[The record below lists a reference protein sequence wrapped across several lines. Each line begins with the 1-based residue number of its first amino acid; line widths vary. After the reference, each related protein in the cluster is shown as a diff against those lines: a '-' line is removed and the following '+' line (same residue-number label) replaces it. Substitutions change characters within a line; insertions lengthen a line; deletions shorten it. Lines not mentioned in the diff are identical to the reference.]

1 MPTMLAHMKLSDTAK
16 KCIDHLK
23 ELIME
28 ENHQENERL
37 CSYDLYATY
46 CKQLEK
52 AIPNDTETALWR
64 TYRNMQKEE
73 ADFFDPHEA
82 YLAGREAKL
91 DGEMD
96 KNISYKFYI
105 SDIKNSERYRQF
117 KKNQEFIFTDLLHA
131 LETEYHRERLFKIDQ
146 LYKRLYAPFEKNLW
160 IFFNLG
166 YDCCQA

>member
-1 MPTMLAHMKLSDTAK
+1 MTTMLANMKLSDTAK
-16 KCIDHLK
+16 ASIDHLK

-28 ENHQENERL
+28 ENKLENKHL
-37 CSYDLYATY
+37 GSYDLYDTY
-46 CKQLEK
+46 CRQLQK
-52 AIPNDTETALWR
+52 ALTDEMGVVLWQS
-64 TYRNMQKEE
+64 YQNMRVEE

-82 YLAGREAKL
+82 YIAGREAKL

-105 SDIKNSERYRQF
+105 SDIKNNERYQEF
-117 KKNQEFIFTDLLHA
+117 KKSQEFIFTDLLHA